1 MLDEHAPAGNA
12 PGFSKFADP
21 RVTTTGERR
30 AEVALK
36 RLETLWFNTG
46 TLCNLTCAN
55 CYIESSPVNDRL
67 SYISAREVG
76 AFLDEIADRGLGT
89 REIGFTGG
97 EPFMNPEMIDILDL
111 TLSRGFETLVLTNA
125 MKPMWKVRDG
135 LLRLRDAHGG
145 RLRLRVSVDHFDRI
159 LHEEER
165 GRRSWQPMID
175 GLAWLAEN
183 GFRIAV
189 AGRTL
194 WGEDEETL
202 RAGYGEL
209 FDRIGIA
216 VEAREPAGR
225 GLAPEMDET
234 ADVPEITAACWD
246 VLGVSPDAMRCATS
260 RMVVKRKGA
269 DGPVVMPCTLLPYDN
284 RFEMGATLAEAE
296 ASVPL
301 NHPHCAKFCVLG
313 GGSCGKA

>member
-1 MLDEHAPAGNA
+1 MFDEHAPAGDA
-12 PGFSKFADP
+12 LGLSRFSDP
-21 RVTTTGERR
+21 RVTAAGDKR

-36 RLETLWFNTG
+36 GFETLWFNTG

-67 SYISAREVG
+67 SYVSAEEVR
-76 AFLDEIADRGLGT
+76 AFLDEIADRSLGT
-89 REIGFTGG
+89 RKIGFTGG

-111 TLSRGFETLVLTNA
+111 TLSRGFEALVLTNA
-125 MKPMWKVRDG
+125 MKPMRKMRDG
-135 LLRLRDAHGG
+135 LLRLRDAHGE
-145 RLRLRVSVDHFDRI
+145 RLRLRVSVDHFDRGR
-159 LHEEER
+159 HEEER
-165 GRRSWQPMID
+165 GPRSWQPMID
-175 GLAWLAEN
+175 GLVWLAEN
-183 GFRIAV
+183 GFRVAV

-194 WGEDEETL
+194 WGEGEETL

-209 FDRIGIA
+209 FERLGVTVD
-216 VEAREPAGR
+216 ARDPAG
-225 GLAPEMDET
+225 LVLFPEMDET
-234 ADVPEITAACWD
+234 AEVPEITAACWD
-246 VLGVSPDAMRCATS
+246 VLGVSPDAMMCATS

-269 DGPVVMPCTLLPYDN
+269 DGPVVMPCTLLPYDE

-313 GGSCGKA
+313 GGSCSKT